1 MNNEIILNVYKNIDS
16 TTSSSN
22 TYSSISSA
30 LEAAST
36 IRQENEHTPILIE
49 IAPGT
54 YKEKLV
60 ITVQNLTLK
69 GTSDNAAD
77 TILTYDDYAQAI
89 HEDGVKYGTFRSY
102 SIFIDADNV
111 TLANL
116 TIENS
121 AGSGTKVGQA
131 VALYADGDCLTF
143 ENCRLL
149 GHQDTLFTAPLPP
162 CAYEINGFRGPK
174 EFAPR
179 RDGRHYYKNCYICG
193 DVDFIFG
200 SAAAYFEDCEIFS
213 LKRDSEICGYVT
225 APSTPEGNR
234 FGYIFNNC
242 RFTSDCPPESVY
254 LGRPWRDFAKVVIMN
269 SFIDSHIHKE
279 GWHDWNKPHAHATT
293 FFAEYNNYGPGAD
306 TSARASF
313 AHVLSDDE
321 AAEYSAFTSIHADKE
336 MIFKKLWEY

>member
-1 MNNEIILNVYKNIDS
+1 MNSEIVLYVNKNNS
-16 TTSSSN
+16 LKTSD
-22 TYSSISSA
+22 TYSDISSA
-30 LEAAST
+30 LEAASVL
-36 IRQENEHTPILIE
+36 RRENKNSPIVIE

-54 YKEKLV
+54 YAEKLV
-60 ITVQNLTLK
+60 ITTQYLTLK
-69 GTSDNAAD
+69 GTSGNATD

-102 SIFIDADNV
+102 SVFIDADNV
-111 TLANL
+111 TLVNL

-121 AGSGTKVGQA
+121 SGSGTKIGQA
-131 VALYADGDCLTF
+131 VALYADGDCLSF

-179 RDGRHYYKNCYICG
+179 RDGRHFYKNCYICG

-200 SAAAYFEDCEIFS
+200 SATAYFENCEIFS

-225 APSTPEGNR
+225 APSTPEGKR

-242 RFTSDCPPESVY
+242 RFTSNCPPESVY

-269 SFIDSHIHKE
+269 SFIDSHIHRE

-306 TSARASF
+306 TSNRASF
-313 AHVLSDDE
+313 AHVLDDEE
-321 AAEYSAFTSIHADKE
+321 AAEYEMFIKNNADKE
-336 MIFKKLWEY
+336 TLFKELGKK

>member
-1 MNNEIILNVYKNIDS
+1 MNNEIILNVNKNINS
-16 TTSSSN
+16 ETSSSN
-22 TYSSISSA
+22 TYSNISSA
-30 LEAAST
+30 LEAAGA
-36 IRQENEHTPILIE
+36 IRQENEHTPIVIE

-60 ITVQNLTLK
+60 ITIQNLTLK
-69 GTSDNAAD
+69 GSSDNAAD
-77 TILTYDDYAQAI
+77 TVLTYDDYAQAI

-102 SIFIDADNV
+102 SVFIDADNV

-121 AGSGTKVGQA
+121 AGAGTKVGQA
-131 VALYADGDCLTF
+131 VALYADGDCLSF

-200 SAAAYFEDCEIFS
+200 SASAYFEGCEIFS
-213 LKRDSEICGYVT
+213 LRRGSEIGGYVT
-225 APSTPEGNR
+225 APSTPEGKR
-234 FGYIFNNC
+234 YGYIFNNC
-242 RFTSDCPPESVY
+242 RFTSDCPPGSVY

-269 SFIDSHIHKE
+269 SFLDAHIHKE

-306 TSARASF
+306 TSKRASF
-313 AHVLSDDE
+313 AHVLSDE
-321 AAEYSAFTSIHADKE
+321 EIIAYELFTNAKSDAKI
-336 MIFKKLWEY
+336 IFEKLCK

>member
-1 MNNEIILNVYKNIDS
+1 MNNEIILNVDKN
-16 TTSSSN
+16 TATSGNN
-22 TYSSISSA
+22 TYCNIASA
-30 LEAAST
+30 LEAASKL
-36 IRQENEHTPILIE
+36 RAENADTHIIIT

-60 ITVQNLTLK
+60 ITTPNLIIK
-69 GTSDNAAD
+69 GNSDNACD
-77 TILTYDDYAQAI
+77 TILTYDDKALAI

-102 SIFIDADNV
+102 SVFIDADNV

-116 TIENS
+116 TIENT
-121 AGSGTKVGQA
+121 AGSGPKVGQA
-131 VALYADGDCLTF
+131 VALYADGDCLSF

-162 CAYEINGFRGPK
+162 HTYEAGGFRGPK
-174 EFAPR
+174 ESAPR

-200 SAAAYFEDCEIFS
+200 SAAAFFEGCEIFS
-213 LKRDSEICGYVT
+213 LRRGSEIGGYVT
-225 APSTPEGNR
+225 APSTPEGKR
-234 FGYIFNNC
+234 YGYIFNNC

-269 SFIDSHIHKE
+269 SFLDAHIHKE

-313 AHVLSDDE
+313 VHVLGDE
-321 AAEYSAFTSIHADKE
+321 DATEYVAFANTSTDKTA
-336 MIFKKLWEY
+336 IFEKLWVE

>member
-1 MNNEIILNVYKNIDS
+1 MNNEIVLNVNKNNIS
-16 TTSSSN
+16 ETSD
-22 TYSSISSA
+22 TYSDIASA
-30 LEAAST
+30 LEAAS
-36 IRQENEHTPILIE
+36 ILRRENENSPIVIE

-54 YKEKLV
+54 YAEKLV
-60 ITVQNLTLK
+60 ITTQYLTLR
-69 GTSDNAAD
+69 GTSGNATD

-102 SIFIDADNV
+102 SVFIDADNV

-121 AGSGTKVGQA
+121 SGSGTKIGQA
-131 VALYADGDCLTF
+131 VALYADGDCLSF

-179 RDGRHYYKNCYICG
+179 RDGRHFYKNCYICG

-213 LKRDSEICGYVT
+213 LKRNAEICGYVT
-225 APSTPEGNR
+225 APSTPESKR

-254 LGRPWRDFAKVVIMN
+254 LGRPWRDYAKVVIMN
-269 SFIDSHIHKE
+269 SFIDTHIHKE

-293 FFAEYNNYGPGAD
+293 FFAEYNNHGPGAD
-306 TSARASF
+306 TSKRASF
-313 AHVLSDDE
+313 AHVLSDEE
-321 AAEYSAFTSIHADKE
+321 AVEYEMFTKNNVDKE
-336 MIFKKLWEY
+336 LIFKKLWKD